1 MQDSFNIVKQSVL
14 FTILTDKRRKYII
27 ISIYAIKE
35 ALSKFQHPFIIKS
48 LSKLGRE
55 WKLPKSIKVTYKI
68 CTADLILNAKG
79 SKIRSRARRFTLSFL
94 FSIISEVAL
103 SSRNNKKRCI
113 AYSLERKIVRIKN
126 PKESIKTN
134 KM

>member
-48 LSKLGRE
+48 Q
-55 WKLPKSIKVTYKI
+55 
-68 CTADLILNAKG
+68 
-79 SKIRSRARRFTLSFL
+79 
-94 FSIISEVAL
+94 
-103 SSRNNKKRCI
+103 
-113 AYSLERKIVRIKN
+113 
-126 PKESIKTN
+126 
-134 KM
+134 